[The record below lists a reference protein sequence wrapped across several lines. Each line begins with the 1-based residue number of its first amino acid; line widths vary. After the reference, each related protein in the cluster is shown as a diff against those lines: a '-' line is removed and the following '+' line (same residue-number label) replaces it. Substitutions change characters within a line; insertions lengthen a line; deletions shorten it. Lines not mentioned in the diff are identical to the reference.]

1 MKKILSLF
9 VFASL
14 LTACGEAAPVVP
26 VAPDETISIED
37 SSFMPK
43 AMTVKV
49 GDTVQWTNVDDTE
62 HTVTSEPF
70 DSGSLAQ
77 GGTFSYTFDK
87 AGTFDYACTVHPS
100 MSGTINV
107 Q

>member
-9 VFASL
+9 VFATL
-14 LTACGEAAPVVP
+14 LTACGEAAPATP
-26 VAPDETISIED
+26 VTPDETISIED

-49 GDTVQWTNVDDTE
+49 GDTVQWTNVDSMA
-62 HTVTSEPF
+62 HTVTSETF
-70 DSGSLAQ
+70 DSGSLVQ
-77 GGTFSYTFDK
+77 SGTFSYTFDK
-87 AGTFDYACTVHPS
+87 AGTFDYKCSLHPS

>member
-1 MKKILSLF
+1 MKKALFFLSLF
-9 VFASL
+9 SL
-14 LTACGEAAPVVP
+14 LTACGETSPATPVT
-26 VAPDETISIED
+26 PDETISIED

-49 GDTVQWTNVDDTE
+49 GDTVQWTNVDSTA
-62 HTVTSEPF
+62 HTVTSEAF
-70 DSGSLAQ
+70 DSGTLAQ
-77 GGTFSYTFDK
+77 AGTFSYTFDK
-87 AGTFDYACTVHPS
+87 AGTFDYACTVHTS